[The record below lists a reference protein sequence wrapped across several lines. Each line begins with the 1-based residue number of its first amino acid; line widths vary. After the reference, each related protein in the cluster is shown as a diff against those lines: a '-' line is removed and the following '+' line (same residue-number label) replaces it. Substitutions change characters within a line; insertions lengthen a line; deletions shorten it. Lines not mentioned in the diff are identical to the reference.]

1 MIHASLNYLKE
12 WDYRMIKSIIYFRK
26 RKLNLILKII
36 SSSLFFF
43 LYFTLAQQNVLT
55 EGTLHHY
62 DFSGDNSKTITLPKK
77 LNEISGLAIAGDNR
91 LFAHND
97 EVGTVYEVDI
107 STGEITN
114 EFYLSKQKVKKDFEG
129 IAVVKDS
136 LFLVTSSGVI
146 YKFSYSD
153 DDNNV
158 DYKKFKT
165 ILSAKNNVEG
175 LCYDKATNSLLL
187 ACKEYAGKNLI
198 EYKAI
203 YSFDLSTYKLQEEP
217 RFLINLDSLKN
228 KFNIN
233 NFSPTG
239 IEVHPNNRNVF
250 ILSSHEKA
258 IIELSSN
265 GILLNAVKL
274 KLKNHRQ
281 PEGISFL
288 SDLTL
293 LISDEGQNKR
303 GNLTIIPYKK

>member
-1 MIHASLNYLKE
+1 MN
-12 WDYRMIKSIIYFRK
+12 R
-26 RKLNLILKII
+26 ILKFF

-43 LYFTLAQQNVLT
+43 LYFTFAQQYDLN

-62 DFSGDNSKTITLPKK
+62 DFSGDKSKTVTLPKK
-77 LNEISGLAIAGDNR
+77 LNEISGLAVTRDNR

-97 EVGTVYEVDI
+97 EVGIVYEVDI
-107 STGEITN
+107 STGDISN
-114 EFYLSKQKVKKDFEG
+114 EFYLGKKKVKKDFEG

-136 LFLVTSSGVI
+136 LYMVTSSGVI

-153 DDNNV
+153 NNKNV

-165 ILSAKNNVEG
+165 ILSTKYNVEG
-175 LCYDKATNSLLL
+175 LCYDKATHSLLL
-187 ACKEYAGKNLI
+187 ACKEYAGKNLK

-239 IEVHPNNRNVF
+239 LEVHPKSGNIFV
-250 ILSSHEKA
+250 LSSHEKA

-265 GILLNAVKL
+265 GELLNAVKL
-274 KLKNHRQ
+274 KSINHPQ

-293 LISDEGQNKR
+293 LISDEGKNKR

>member
-1 MIHASLNYLKE
+1 MNYKSYFKINFLVLILLGYFIIAQQSDCTDGTLLNY
-12 WDYRMIKSIIYFRK
+12 S
-26 RKLNLILKII
+26 
-36 SSSLFFF
+36 
-43 LYFTLAQQNVLT
+43 
-55 EGTLHHY
+55 
-62 DFSGDNSKTITLPKK
+62 FSDEHSRTITLPKQ
-77 LNEISGLAIAGDNR
+77 LNEISGLAITGNNR
-91 LFAHND
+91 LLAHND
-97 EVGTVYEVDI
+97 EVGIIYEVDI

-114 EFYLSKQKVKKDFEG
+114 EFYLGKKKIKKDFEG

-136 LFLVTSSGVI
+136 MFMVTSSGVI

-153 DDNNV
+153 DEKNV

-165 ILSAKNNVEG
+165 FLSAKYNVEG

-187 ACKEYAGKNLI
+187 ACKDYAGKNLKD
-198 EYKAI
+198 YKAI
-203 YSFDLSTYKLQEEP
+203 FSFDLSNYKLQEEP

-239 IEVHPNNRNVF
+239 IEVHPKSGNVF

-258 IIELSSN
+258 IVELSSN

-274 KLKNHRQ
+274 KSKNHRQ

-293 LISDEGQNKR
+293 LISDEGKEQIAKVTFITLNRKR
-303 GNLTIIPYKK
+303 Q

>member
-1 MIHASLNYLKE
+1 LNSFSKFL
-12 WDYRMIKSIIYFRK
+12 
-26 RKLNLILKII
+26 
-36 SSSLFFF
+36 SSSLVF
-43 LYFTLAQQNVLT
+43 LCLTIAQQDALN
-55 EGTLHHY
+55 EGTLNDY
-62 DFSGDNSKTITLPKK
+62 NFSGEHSKTVTLPKQ
-77 LNEISGLAIAGDNR
+77 LNEISGLAITGNNR
-91 LFAHND
+91 LLAHND

-107 STGEITN
+107 STGEITS
-114 EFYLSKQKVKKDFEG
+114 EFNLGKKKVKKDFEG

-136 LFLVTSSGVI
+136 LFMVTSLGVI

-153 DDNNV
+153 NEKNV

-165 ILSAKNNVEG
+165 ILSAKYNVEG
-175 LCYDKATNSLLL
+175 LCYDKETNSLLL
-187 ACKEYAGKNLI
+187 ACKDYAGKNLKD
-198 EYKAI
+198 YKAI
-203 YSFDLSTYKLQEEP
+203 FSFDLSKYKLQEEP

-239 IEVHPNNRNVF
+239 IEVHPNSGNVF

-265 GILLNAVKL
+265 GNLLNVVKL
-274 KLKNHRQ
+274 KSKNHRQ

-303 GNLTIIPYKK
+303 GTITIIPYKK

>member
-1 MIHASLNYLKE
+1 MN
-12 WDYRMIKSIIYFRK
+12 R
-26 RKLNLILKII
+26 ILKFF

-43 LYFTLAQQNVLT
+43 LYFTFAQQYDLN

-62 DFSGDNSKTITLPKK
+62 DFSGDKSKTVTLPKK
-77 LNEISGLAIAGDNR
+77 LNEISGLAVTRDNR

-97 EVGTVYEVDI
+97 EVGIVYEVDI
-107 STGEITN
+107 STGDISN
-114 EFYLSKQKVKKDFEG
+114 EFYLGKKKVKKDFEG

-136 LFLVTSSGVI
+136 LYMVTSSGVI

-153 DDNNV
+153 NNKNV

-165 ILSAKNNVEG
+165 ILSTKYNVEG
-175 LCYDKATNSLLL
+175 LCYDKATHSLLL
-187 ACKEYAGKNLI
+187 ACKEYAGKNLKD
-198 EYKAI
+198 YKAI
-203 YSFDLSTYKLQEEP
+203 FSFDLSNYKLQVEP

-239 IEVHPNNRNVF
+239 LEVHPKSGNIFV
-250 ILSSHEKA
+250 LSSHEKA

-265 GILLNAVKL
+265 GELLNAVKL
-274 KLKNHRQ
+274 KSINHPQ

-293 LISDEGQNKR
+293 LISDEGKNKR

>member
-1 MIHASLNYLKE
+1 LN
-12 WDYRMIKSIIYFRK
+12 SIS
-26 RKLNLILKII
+26 KLV
-36 SSSLFFF
+36 SSSIVF
-43 LYFTLAQQNVLT
+43 LCLIIAQQDALN
-55 EGTLHHY
+55 EGTLNDY
-62 DFSGDNSKTITLPKK
+62 NFSGGHSKTVTLPKQ
-77 LNEISGLAIAGDNR
+77 LNEISGLAVTWDDR

-114 EFYLSKQKVKKDFEG
+114 EFYLGKKKNKKDFEG

-136 LFLVTSSGVI
+136 LFMVTSSGVI

-153 DDNNV
+153 DEKNV
-158 DYKKFKT
+158 DYKKFNT
-165 ILSAKNNVEG
+165 FLSAKNNVEG
-175 LCYDKATNSLLL
+175 LCYDKATHSLLI
-187 ACKEYAGKNLI
+187 ACKDYAGKNLK

-203 YSFDLSTYKLQEEP
+203 FSFDLSNYKLQEEP

-228 KFNIN
+228 KFNII

-239 IEVHPNNRNVF
+239 IEVHPNSGNIF

-258 IIELSSN
+258 IVELSSN

-274 KLKNHRQ
+274 KSKIHRQ

-303 GNLTIIPYKK
+303 GNLTLIPYKQ